1 MAKNRPVLI
10 AGFYGFGNLGDEAIR
25 TALLRK
31 LETEGLMYP
40 LTLVQSPQRDDQVDR
55 NSPLAIFSALRR
67 SSALVF
73 GGGGLLQNRTSNR
86 SLGYYLSLILLAR
99 LARRPVF
106 LLGQGIGPINGT
118 LARTATRIVLSRVGY
133 RGCRDRGSLKIIK
146 KMGLSGSL
154 DGDLFLL
161 SPPMDKPAKT
171 PPDRPIRI
179 ILSLKGGNTCQGTN
193 FIARMVNLINGLRPH
208 TTASF
213 IFLPFFPPED
223 LGVARAIVKNLNFSC
238 QLIIPGTIEEAT
250 EVIGTADLLISS
262 RLHPL
267 EFALRAGTPM
277 LAVAE
282 DPKIERFVEEIIIT
296 TGLQIPCVSFPT
308 PEVILLL
315 LAAPPRREYLQGIYR
330 KRHEITQEA
339 LAGFLDKFKGD
350 LRGQDG

>member
-25 TALLRK
+25 IALLQK
-31 LETEGLMYP
+31 LETEGLMSP

-67 SSALVF
+67 SSALIF

-86 SLGYYLSLILLAR
+86 SLGYYLSLILLTR

-106 LLGQGIGPINGT
+106 LLGQGIGPIHGT
-118 LARTATRIVLSRVGY
+118 LARMATRIVLSRVGY
-133 RGCRDRGSLKIIK
+133 HGCRDRGSLETII
-146 KMGLSGSL
+146 KMGLSGAL
-154 DGDLFLL
+154 DGDLFFLF
-161 SPPMDKPAKT
+161 PPMDKPAQKL
-171 PPDRPIRI
+171 PNRPIRI

-193 FIARMVNLINGLRPH
+193 LIARMVDLINGLRPH

-213 IFLPFFPPED
+213 IFLPFFPAED
-223 LGVARAIVKNLNFSC
+223 LGVARAIVQNLKFSC
-238 QLIIPGTIEEAT
+238 QVIIPGTIEEAT

-277 LAVAE
+277 LAMAE
-282 DPKIERFVEEIIIT
+282 DPKIERFVEEIRIT
-296 TGLQIPCVSFPT
+296 VGLQIPYVSFPSS
-308 PEVILLL
+308 EDVLML
-315 LAAPPRREYLQGIYR
+315 LASPPRREYLQGVYR
-330 KRHEITQEA
+330 KGHELTQEA
-339 LAGFLDKFKGD
+339 LAGFLDKFKD
-350 LRGQDG
+350 NLRGQDG